1 LFEVNKTIDTLRLN
15 RTLIFKAKNVNEL
28 LQVLITKSSIKHLDL
43 TQDSYSQDSY
53 LETVKLLTEI
63 LKDNTVF
70 THLNLTNYNGMQN
83 PRYLAEDTIPNLPTI
98 YFNTSSSGVK
108 SFVEVLKYNTTF
120 THLNLRENY
129 IGVEGINQ
137 LIDNGLK
144 YNTTLTYLNL
154 AFNNLGPEGI
164 KYLTEFLKQNTT
176 ITHLNLEL
184 NNIRSEGIQYLTEF
198 LKQDTI
204 ITHLDLSKNNIGAEG
219 IKQLIDDAL
228 KYNTAITHLNLCG
241 TNLMIAGATHL
252 AEFLKQNTTITHL
265 NLRQT
270 NLGPEGIKQLIDN
283 GLKYNTAITHL
294 DLSVNQIGLEGIKY
308 LTAFLKHNTT
318 IIHLNLREHNLYPLM
333 PLDLDENTNSYQEE
347 MGRVSYYINR
357 NIKILYDVVSFI
369 EDYKLN
375 SKEESDSLFRKI
387 PVDEYH
393 CFRNYHHVNKSLLA
407 EKLALK
413 GKDAAGFFYKM
424 DTMINQNML
433 QILGVCKLHEEYLG
447 EEKSIN
453 GSLTEDKQDSLRTTP
468 KEIKGK
474 IFSYLPHEC
483 NLNTTHDDVD
493 KMATNLSGEWIEE
506 MMA

>member
-1 LFEVNKTIDTLRLN
+1 LRLN

-129 IGVEGINQ
+129 IGVEGIN
-137 LIDNGLK
+137 
-144 YNTTLTYLNL
+144 
-154 AFNNLGPEGI
+154 
-164 KYLTEFLKQNTT
+164 
-176 ITHLNLEL
+176 
-184 NNIRSEGIQYLTEF
+184 
-198 LKQDTI
+198 
-204 ITHLDLSKNNIGAEG
+204 
-219 IKQLIDDAL
+219 
-228 KYNTAITHLNLCG
+228 
-241 TNLMIAGATHL
+241 
-252 AEFLKQNTTITHL
+252 
-265 NLRQT
+265 
-270 NLGPEGIKQLIDN
+270 QLIDN

>member
-1 LFEVNKTIDTLRLN
+1 
-15 RTLIFKAKNVNEL
+15 
-28 LQVLITKSSIKHLDL
+28 
-43 TQDSYSQDSY
+43 
-53 LETVKLLTEI
+53 
-63 LKDNTVF
+63 
-70 THLNLTNYNGMQN
+70 M
-83 PRYLAEDTIPNLPTI
+83 
-98 YFNTSSSGVK
+98 
-108 SFVEVLKYNTTF
+108 
-120 THLNLRENY
+120 RENY
-129 IGVEGINQ
+129 IGVEGIKQ

-219 IKQLIDDAL
+219 IKQLIDDA
-228 KYNTAITHLNLCG
+228 
-241 TNLMIAGATHL
+241 
-252 AEFLKQNTTITHL
+252 
-265 NLRQT
+265 
-270 NLGPEGIKQLIDN
+270 
-283 GLKYNTAITHL
+283 LKYNTAITHL